1 MSPVTG
7 HIRGLHGQVVND
19 LGMAIASGVLR
30 AHEQIVPEQ
39 VGARLG
45 ISRPVVREAL
55 RVLESK
61 GMVTAR
67 PKTGTRVLPVTSW
80 DVLDKE
86 IITWRVHGPQRDAQ
100 LAELL
105 DLRTVIEPLAA
116 RRCCDQATT
125 EIIDGLFDICAQME
139 QAVAAENHE
148 AFTQADVLFHTT
160 ILMNSGS
167 HTLARLTGAI
177 EAVLRARESLHL
189 MPDHVDSSAAE
200 AHRRIVEAIR
210 DADAEAAEN
219 ASRELVQVAAD
230 EIGHRLR
237 SAERKLALET
247 HDAK

>member
-1 MSPVTG
+1 MGRVSG

-19 LGMAIASGVLR
+19 LGMGIASGLLR
-30 AHEQIVPEQ
+30 PDEQIVPEQ
-39 VGARLG
+39 VGERLG
-45 ISRPVVREAL
+45 VSRPVVREAL

-61 GMVTAR
+61 GMVIAR

-80 DVLDKE
+80 DVLDEE

-116 RRCCDQATT
+116 RRCSEHATA
-125 EIIDGLFDICAQME
+125 ELIDGLFDICAQME
-139 QAVAAENHE
+139 HAVAAEDHE
-148 AFTQADVLFHTT
+148 AFTQADVMFHTT
-160 ILMNSGS
+160 IVASAGS

-177 EAVLRARESLHL
+177 EAVLRARETLRL

-210 DADAEAAEN
+210 DADGEAAEN
-219 ASRELVQVAAD
+219 ASRGLVQVAAD
-230 EIGHRLR
+230 EIGQSLR
-237 SAERKLALET
+237 T
-247 HDAK
+247 M